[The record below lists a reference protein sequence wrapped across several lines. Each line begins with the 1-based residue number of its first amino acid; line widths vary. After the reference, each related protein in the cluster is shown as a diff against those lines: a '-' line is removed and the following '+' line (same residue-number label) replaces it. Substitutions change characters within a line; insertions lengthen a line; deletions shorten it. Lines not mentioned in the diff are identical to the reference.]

1 MSLTLAITDDA
12 ATPTGIVATI
22 SGSSGGPVLVF
33 TRNVDGQLTAGT
45 WTNSGSRA
53 GDGTISIPLTKGYYF
68 AYVQDGATMSP
79 PAYFQ
84 VTDGLTSVLG
94 RCVAAVKSTLQLL
107 NLPCTQRVYDSL
119 HANSPLVQ
127 YPCTLLATEGSS
139 QTEESALNGRDD
151 LGQPVRVLVKDVC
164 LKFDDSNRETYRQW
178 RQAIT
183 RCFINQRLAGVPES
197 VRNKVELGE
206 VAIVESRA
214 PQVVLEITVRAVTRE
229 VRGVGA

>member
-1 MSLTLAITDDA
+1 MSLLLAIADDA
-12 ATPTGIVATI
+12 TTPTGIVATI
-22 SGSSGGPVLVF
+22 SGSSGGSVTLF

-53 GDGTISIPLTKGYYF
+53 GDGTISVPLPKGYYF
-68 AYVQDGATMSP
+68 AYAQDGANITS

-84 VTDGLTSVLG
+84 ATDGLTSVLG

-127 YPCTLLATEGSS
+127 YPCVVLATDGTRQSD
-139 QTEESALNGRDD
+139 ESALNGRDD

-164 LKFDDSNRETYRQW
+164 LKFDDANRELYRQW

-197 VRNKVELGE
+197 VRNKIELGE

-214 PQVVLEITVRAVTRE
+214 PQVVLELTVRAVTRE